1 MIWLSQ
7 KSCDLLLSQFNSTE
21 VLKLECVAESL
32 GGLINTQI
40 TGPFPWVSDAEF
52 IFLTSSQ
59 VVLTLLF
66 LSQTLRTPALD
77 AYYCPYMWLRTLRL
91 REVLWPSQGPTASK
105 YGTMSQPRFLWCW
118 SWGSASLT
126 QCFLLPVS
134 SSPEKPTIFCLFC
147 FFFFNFLSMI
157 LPRELWDHLLPL
169 ISLNQSVS

>member
-21 VLKLECVAESL
+21 VLKPECVAESL

-77 AYYCPYMWLRTLRL
+77 AYYCPYMWLRKLRL

-134 SSPEKPTIFCLFC
+134 SSPEKPTIFCLF

>member
-77 AYYCPYMWLRTLRL
+77 AYYCPYMWLRKLRL

-126 QCFLLPVS
+126 QCFLL
-134 SSPEKPTIFCLFC
+134 LFLLPQRSQPFSAC
-147 FFFFNFLSMI
+147 FFLFLKNFLSMI

-169 ISLNQSVS
+169 ISLNQSIS